1 MKTIEKTKDHQS
13 PKTRQ
18 TCGSIQNGGSLQSTG
33 SRCDSS
39 GNSSGGPSNG
49 DSNGSR
55 KRDVRITYD
64 STGPNDSRYYV
75 GNENQFSLI
84 INDSEIWW

>member
-33 SRCDSS
+33 SRGDST
-39 GNSSGGPSNG
+39 GNSSSGPSNG
-49 DSNGSR
+49 ESNGSR

-75 GNENQFSLI
+75 GNEKQF
-84 INDSEIWW
+84 